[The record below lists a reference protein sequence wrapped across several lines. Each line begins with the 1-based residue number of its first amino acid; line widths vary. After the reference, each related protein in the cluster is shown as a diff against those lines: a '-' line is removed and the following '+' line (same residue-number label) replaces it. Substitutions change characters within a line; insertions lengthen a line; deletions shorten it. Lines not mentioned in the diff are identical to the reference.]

1 MKKNKISSGYSK
13 DFSGCTLIMGSP
25 GTGKST
31 LASMIARHA
40 MRAGET
46 VWSTEPIIGCRILNI
61 RDDPHTWDIKNGWVI
76 IDEAGISMGNRDWK
90 GFTTKQIEFF
100 KLYRHYH
107 LRIVI
112 LSQDKDDA
120 DKKARQLATKI
131 YLMQK
136 TLIPFCVRYDK
147 FRIFVG
153 ASDDQTD
160 IVRKYEPIPF
170 WLGGIKYRYR
180 SPAIWKM
187 FDSYC
192 GKQLPT
198 KEWETYMSTSEGV
211 PVAKENKFKKL
222 LNKVLTIK
230 RNNGV
235 VFAPNTPSFR

>member
-1 MKKNKISSGYSK
+1 
-13 DFSGCTLIMGSP
+13 
-25 GTGKST
+25 
-31 LASMIARHA
+31 MIARHA

>member
-1 MKKNKISSGYSK
+1 MGRVKRLSKGISK
-13 DFSGCTLIMGSP
+13 DFSGCTLVMGSP

-31 LASMIARHA
+31 LAAIIAKHVLNS
-40 MRAGET
+40 GQT
-46 VWSTEPIIGCRILNI
+46 VWSTEPIVGTLRLDI
-61 RDDPHTWDIKNGWVI
+61 RQDPHTWEIKNGWVL

-90 GFTTKQIEFF
+90 GFSTKQIEFF

-107 LRIVI
+107 LNIVI

-136 TLIPFCVRYDK
+136 TLIPFSVRYDK

-153 ASDDQTD
+153 ASDDQQD
-160 IVRKYEPIPF
+160 IVRKYEPIP
-170 WLGGIKYRYR
+170 WWMGGVKYRYR

-192 GKQLPT
+192 GKALPL
-198 KEWETYMSTSEGV
+198 KEWEVWGANSESAPPEPEKPKRPNV
-211 PVAKENKFKKL
+211 MLRLLKKM
-222 LNKVLTIK
+222 
-230 RNNGV
+230 
-235 VFAPNTPSFR
+235 A